1 MEGKLR
7 TIKVLVKISKLQK
20 GNTIYVSY
28 KCNGREDTFLLSWY
42 VTNSL
47 STSTNPRKGWLSD
60 ARDIGLR
67 AFIRWLFWWLWC
79 GGNFGRWGKRNI
91 LTFFFSAL
99 IVPQMPWGAIFHCP
113 RPVLQTP
120 ALGSLSPSS
129 PLSSSSPSSSPSS
142 SWWAIFHCPRPVL
155 QTLGSGNFHS
165 REQIPNMSKLLV
177 VDTNPEDFFQIRW
190 SRSSCILP
198 PLHHPPRRLVFPPH
212 RWNNWTLWNLFIFFS
227 KLKIVF
233 HSHFPGWL
241 VGSPLLSVIG
251 PAVQK
256 NGQNNSGINKKEIIS
271 ILSTS
276 HLKVWCSH
284 SEWIER
290 VARCAQTRQCAGGRL
305 FYGNIKQFE
314 IQASLNYPKL
324 SGLTLQPVVP
334 CPRQV
339 SARPAQ
345 RMGNCCGSVS
355 NANNWLFF
363 FFFKEHSGQGDK
375 DICKLAWKWEED
387 RPTPYLGSGSQCILP
402 DETMTN
408 WFNPIPLITP

>member
-42 VTNSL
+42 VTNLL

-79 GGNFGRWGKRNI
+79 GGKIGRWGKRNI

-120 ALGSLSPSS
+120 AIGSLSSSLLWSSPLSPSS
-129 PLSSSSPSSSPSS
+129 SSSSSPSSSWS
-142 SWWAIFHCPRPVL
+142 SWGAIFHCPRPVL

-212 RWNNWTLWNLFIFFS
+212 RWNNWTLWKPFYLFLKSQNCLPFSFF
-227 KLKIVF
+227 F
-233 HSHFPGWL
+233 L
-241 VGSPLLSVIG
+241 VGW
-251 PAVQK
+251 
-256 NGQNNSGINKKEIIS
+256 
-271 ILSTS
+271 ST
-276 HLKVWCSH
+276 
-284 SEWIER
+284 
-290 VARCAQTRQCAGGRL
+290 
-305 FYGNIKQFE
+305 
-314 IQASLNYPKL
+314 
-324 SGLTLQPVVP
+324 
-334 CPRQV
+334 
-339 SARPAQ
+339 
-345 RMGNCCGSVS
+345 
-355 NANNWLFF
+355 
-363 FFFKEHSGQGDK
+363 
-375 DICKLAWKWEED
+375 
-387 RPTPYLGSGSQCILP
+387 
-402 DETMTN
+402 
-408 WFNPIPLITP
+408 PLISDWPGSPEKWPK

>member
-7 TIKVLVKISKLQK
+7 TRVKTSKLQK

-79 GGNFGRWGKRNI
+79 GGKIGRWGKRNI

-99 IVPQMPWGAIFHCP
+99 IVPQMPWGAIFY
-113 RPVLQTP
+113 
-120 ALGSLSPSS
+120 
-129 PLSSSSPSSSPSS
+129 
-142 SWWAIFHCPRPVL
+142 CPRPVL

-212 RWNNWTLWNLFIFFS
+212 RWNNWTLWNLFIFF
-227 KLKIVF
+227 LK
-233 HSHFPGWL
+233 
-241 VGSPLLSVIG
+241 
-251 PAVQK
+251 
-256 NGQNNSGINKKEIIS
+256 
-271 ILSTS
+271 T
-276 HLKVWCSH
+276 
-284 SEWIER
+284 
-290 VARCAQTRQCAGGRL
+290 
-305 FYGNIKQFE
+305 
-314 IQASLNYPKL
+314 
-324 SGLTLQPVVP
+324 
-334 CPRQV
+334 
-339 SARPAQ
+339 
-345 RMGNCCGSVS
+345 
-355 NANNWLFF
+355 
-363 FFFKEHSGQGDK
+363 
-375 DICKLAWKWEED
+375 
-387 RPTPYLGSGSQCILP
+387 
-402 DETMTN
+402 
-408 WFNPIPLITP
+408 